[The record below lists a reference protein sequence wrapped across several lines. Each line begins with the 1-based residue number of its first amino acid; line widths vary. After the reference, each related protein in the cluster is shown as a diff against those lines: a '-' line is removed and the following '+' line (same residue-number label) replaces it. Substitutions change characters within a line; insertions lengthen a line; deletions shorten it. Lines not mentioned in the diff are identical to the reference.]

1 MDVSAISA
9 SNASFFPEYVLP
21 NVKYLTRDPDVM
33 VRVVF
38 AQCIVPLAETA
49 IQFLEMSQ
57 AVKAHG
63 TVKSKEAKELNAT
76 FEEVNSSG
84 LSYVVDILFDD
95 CFRPRCRSRTTS
107 GCEIYSLRSKSR
119 SSSFWSIS
127 DLLLSVQ
134 FYRIRQVFASSSVD
148 KRPMMCCLAT

>member
-1 MDVSAISA
+1 MLVSAISA
-9 SNASFFPEYVLP
+9 SNASLFPEYVLP

-76 FEEVNSSG
+76 FEEVICSRK
-84 LSYVVDILFDD
+84 LSNITDTLLDDLF
-95 CFRPRCRSRTTS
+95 RSRMMF
-107 GCEIYSLRSKSR
+107 GYEICNLKSKNRSL
-119 SSSFWSIS
+119 SF
-127 DLLLSVQ
+127 
-134 FYRIRQVFASSSVD
+134 
-148 KRPMMCCLAT
+148 

>member
-1 MDVSAISA
+1 MLVSAISA

-63 TVKSKEAKELNAT
+63 TVKSKEAKELSAT
-76 FEEVNSSG
+76 FEEACFFLSSRLPPFIDVLLG
-84 LSYVVDILFDD
+84 TSYPCLGIL
-95 CFRPRCRSRTTS
+95 
-107 GCEIYSLRSKSR
+107 
-119 SSSFWSIS
+119 
-127 DLLLSVQ
+127 
-134 FYRIRQVFASSSVD
+134 
-148 KRPMMCCLAT
+148 

>member
-1 MDVSAISA
+1 VKALDVLLALAPFLTDESKLDRLVPYVIELLRDDAALVRASAMRTLTQVVSIVFLSPNSQELLANNVQFKHQVMLVSAIPA

-21 NVKYLTRDPDVM
+21 NVKYLTRDPDAM

-76 FEEVNSSG
+76 FEEV
-84 LSYVVDILFDD
+84 
-95 CFRPRCRSRTTS
+95 R
-107 GCEIYSLRSKSR
+107 
-119 SSSFWSIS
+119 
-127 DLLLSVQ
+127 
-134 FYRIRQVFASSSVD
+134 
-148 KRPMMCCLAT
+148 